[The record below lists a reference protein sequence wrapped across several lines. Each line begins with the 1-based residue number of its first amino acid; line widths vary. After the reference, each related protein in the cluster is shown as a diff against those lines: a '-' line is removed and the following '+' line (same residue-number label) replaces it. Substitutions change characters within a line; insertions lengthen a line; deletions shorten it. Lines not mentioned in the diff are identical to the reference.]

1 MVIVVRVFPG
11 VIPEQSGGWILRR
24 VALLCLLCLMGAQ
37 FCDGQDAAAEVV
49 ANGGLGIA
57 ESTDLKIGHY
67 GASQPSAGCSRPAE
81 GAEVAEPEDLRSV
94 DGVLKVDLAFRSYV
108 GAKGETRYCYV
119 TVNGGVSPTLRA
131 KPGDTVILN
140 FKNEAAVAPE
150 ATGRGPRTGA
160 GATPVAHG
168 AMNMSGGAGGAMT
181 GNAGES
187 CANGAMK
194 PASTNLHF
202 HGLTVPAICHQD
214 DVLHTLIQPGDP
226 AFEYRFQIPSDE
238 PPGLYWYHPHIHG
251 FTKAQVL
258 GGASGALIVEGIEQA
273 LPELAGISERVLV
286 IRDQN
291 LLNPSAT
298 PSTDAGKAL
307 PPVVLDA
314 DGDVM
319 NTGTGT
325 GKPAEDLTL
334 NFVPV
339 PYPNYPPATIT
350 MKPGE
355 RQLWRV
361 LNASAITY
369 LSLQLLVDG
378 KAQAVEVVALDGVPM
393 HNKGTGGNHFILLSH
408 LGVPPGG
415 RIEFVLK
422 GPPQG
427 SHAAL
432 VTRSVNTGAV
442 GENDPTRPLATII
455 ARPDAPEP
463 RSILAKSPLPLA
475 PSRTAWLREV
485 EPTTVR
491 KLYFTETPLD
501 PHDPN
506 SPTTFY
512 LTVDGQVP
520 KPFDPAS
527 DVPNIITHQGDV
539 EDWIIENRTQE
550 LHAFHIHQVHFA
562 LLEWF
567 GLAVNE
573 PFLRDTVNV
582 PYWDG
587 KNAVYPRVKLRVDF
601 RSPNSVGL
609 FPYHCHLLEHEDSG
623 MMGLIQVEPR
633 EHVK

>member
-1 MVIVVRVFPG
+1 
-11 VIPEQSGGWILRR
+11 LRR
-24 VALLCLLCLMGAQ
+24 VVLLCLVGVIGASR
-37 FCDGQDAAAEVV
+37 CVGQDAATRVG
-49 ANGGLGIA
+49 ANGGSAIVGKTDLR
-57 ESTDLKIGHY
+57 TDLKIGHH
-67 GASQPSAGCSRPAE
+67 GASAASGCARPAE
-81 GAEVAEPEDLRSV
+81 GAEVGEPEDLRSV
-94 DGVLKVDLAFRSYV
+94 DGQLKVDLAFRSYV
-108 GAKGETRYCYV
+108 SAKGETRYCYV
-119 TVNGGVSPTLRA
+119 TIDGEISPTLRV

-140 FKNEAAVAPE
+140 FKNEAAAE
-150 ATGRGPRTGA
+150 SEGTGRGSRTDAAA
-160 GATPVAHG
+160 GAAPHG
-168 AMNMSGGAGGAMT
+168 KMNMGGGTSGTPGD
-181 GNAGES
+181 S

-202 HGLTVPAICHQD
+202 HGLTVPAVCHQD
-214 DVLHTLIQPGDP
+214 DVLHTVIQPGNA
-226 AFEYRFQIPSDE
+226 AFQYRFQIPQDE

-251 FTKAQVL
+251 FTKTQVL
-258 GGASGALIVEGIEQA
+258 GGASGALIVEGIERA
-273 LPELAGISERVLV
+273 IPDLAGLPERVLV

-291 LLNPSAT
+291 LLNPQAM
-298 PSTDAGKAL
+298 PSTEAGKSL

-314 DGDVM
+314 DGDVT

-339 PYPNYPPATIT
+339 PYPDYPPATIT
-350 MKPGE
+350 MKPDQ

-369 LSLQLLVDG
+369 LSLQLLFDG
-378 KAQAVEVVALDGVPM
+378 QAQAVEVVALDGVPISD
-393 HNKGTGGNHFILLSH
+393 KGTVGNHFILLSH

-415 RIEFVLK
+415 RIEFVMK
-422 GPPQG
+422 GPPRG
-427 SHAAL
+427 SHATL

-442 GENDPTRPLATII
+442 GENDPSRPIATII
-455 ARPDAPEP
+455 SKPEAPEP
-463 RSILAKSPLPLA
+463 RSVLSRSPVPLP
-475 PSRTAWLREV
+475 PSQTAWLRDV
-485 EPTTVR
+485 TPTRVR

-501 PHDPN
+501 PHDAN

-512 LTVDGQVP
+512 LTVDGQAP

-527 DVPNIITHQGDV
+527 DVPNIVAHQGDV
-539 EDWIIENRTQE
+539 EDWIIENRSQE

-567 GLAVNE
+567 GLPINE

-587 KNAVYPRVKLRVDF
+587 KNPVFPRVKLRMDF
-601 RSPNSVGL
+601 RDANSIGL

-633 EHVK
+633 LPAQ

>member
-1 MVIVVRVFPG
+1 
-11 VIPEQSGGWILRR
+11 
-24 VALLCLLCLMGAQ
+24 VALLCLLGALGARRVGAQ
-37 FCDGQDAAAEVV
+37 NTATKIAAGTVQGAAAV
-49 ANGGLGIA
+49 N
-57 ESTDLKIGHY
+57 
-67 GASQPSAGCSRPAE
+67 ASERSAGCFRPAE
-81 GAEVAEPEDLRSV
+81 GAEVSEPEDLRSV

-108 GAKGETRYCYV
+108 GVNGETRYCYI
-119 TVNGGVSPTLRA
+119 TMNGGVSPTLRA
-131 KPGDTVILN
+131 KPGETVILN
-140 FKNEAAVAPE
+140 FKNEAAVEPE
-150 ATGRGPRTGA
+150 AMGRAARTGA
-160 GATPVAHG
+160 AAALALHG
-168 AMNMSGGAGGAMT
+168 RMNMTGGAGGT
-181 GNAGES
+181 RGDS

-194 PASTNLHF
+194 PASSNLHF
-202 HGLTVPAICHQD
+202 HGLTVPAACHQD

-226 AFEYRFQIPSDE
+226 AFEYHIQIPPDQ
-238 PPGLYWYHPHIHG
+238 PPGLYWYHPHSHG

-258 GGASGALIVEGIEQA
+258 GGASGALIVEGIERA
-273 LPELAGISERVLV
+273 LPDLAGIPERVLV

-291 LLNPSAT
+291 LLNPGAA
-298 PSTDAGKAL
+298 PSTDAGKSL

-314 DGDVM
+314 DGDVL

-339 PYPNYPPATIT
+339 PYPDYPPAAIT

-369 LSLQLLVDG
+369 LSLQLLFAG
-378 KAQAVEVVALDGVPM
+378 QAQAVEIVALDGVPI
-393 HNKGTGGNHFILLSH
+393 HNKGTAGNPFILQTH

-415 RIEFVLK
+415 RIEFVMK

-427 SHAAL
+427 SRATL

-442 GENDPTRPLATII
+442 GENDPTRPIATII

-463 RSILAKSPLPLA
+463 RSILAKSPIPLPLS
-475 PSRTAWLREV
+475 PTTWLRDV
-485 EPTTVR
+485 APTTVR
-491 KLYFTETPLD
+491 KLFFTETPLD

-512 LTVDGQVP
+512 LTVEGQVP

-527 DVPNIITHQGDV
+527 EVPNIITHQGDV

-567 GLAVNE
+567 GLATNE

-587 KNAVYPRVKLRVDF
+587 KNPVYPRVKLRMDF
-601 RSPNSVGL
+601 RNPNSIGL

-623 MMGLIQVEPR
+623 MMGLIQVEQR
-633 EHVK
+633 AQTQ

>member
-1 MVIVVRVFPG
+1 MVGRVRVFPG
-11 VIPEQSGGWILRR
+11 VIPEQSRGWILRR
-24 VALLCLLCLMGAQ
+24 LGLLCL
-37 FCDGQDAAAEVV
+37 FCAMAAGRVGGQDTPAKVAE
-49 ANGGLGIA
+49 NGGAVVGG
-57 ESTDLKIGHY
+57 TDLRIGHY
-67 GASQPSAGCSRPAE
+67 SASQAVEGGCVRPVE
-81 GAEVAEPEDLRSV
+81 GAEVPEPADLRSV
-94 DGVLKVDLAFRSYV
+94 DGFLKVDLAFRSHV
-108 GAKGETRYCYV
+108 TAKGEKRYCYV
-119 TVNGGVSPTLRA
+119 TVNGEIAPTLRA

-140 FKNEAAVAPE
+140 FKNEAAGGPSAQTGTAAGAGHHGAKSMSNQRAAGA
-150 ATGRGPRTGA
+150 ATGTAEGT
-160 GATPVAHG
+160 
-168 AMNMSGGAGGAMT
+168 
-181 GNAGES
+181 
-187 CANGAMK
+187 CANGAMT
-194 PASTNLHF
+194 PVSTNLHF
-202 HGLTVPAICHQD
+202 HGLTVPAVCHQD
-214 DVLHTLIQPGDP
+214 DVLHTLIQPGDA
-226 AFEYRFQIPSDE
+226 AFEYRFAIPADE

-258 GGASGALIVEGIEQA
+258 GGASAALIVEGIERA
-273 LPELAGISERVLV
+273 LPDMAGLPERVLV

-291 LLNPSAT
+291 LLNPDAA
-298 PSTDAGKAL
+298 PSPDVNASL

-314 DGDVM
+314 DGDAR

-325 GKPAEDLTL
+325 GKPAEDLSL

-339 PYPNYPPATIT
+339 PYPKYPPATIT

-369 LSLQLLVDG
+369 LSLQLLFDG
-378 KAQAVEVVALDGVPM
+378 QVRSVEVVALDGVPM
-393 HNKGTGGNHFILLSH
+393 HAQGASGNHFILLTH

-415 RIEFVLK
+415 RIEFVMK
-422 GPPQG
+422 GPPEG
-427 SHAAL
+427 SRASL

-442 GENDPTRPLATII
+442 GENDPTRPIANII
-455 ARPDAPEP
+455 ARRDAPEP
-463 RSILAKSPLPLA
+463 RSALAKSPIPLP
-475 PSRTAWLREV
+475 PSSTTWLRDV
-485 EPTTVR
+485 SPAVVR

-506 SPTTFY
+506 SPTTFF
-512 LTVDGQVP
+512 LTVDGQTP

-527 DVPNIITHQGDV
+527 DVPNIVARQGDV
-539 EDWIIENRTQE
+539 EDWVIENRTQE

-587 KNAVYPRVKLRVDF
+587 KNPVFPRVKLRMDF
-601 RSPNSVGL
+601 RDRNSVGL
-609 FPYHCHLLEHEDSG
+609 YPYHCHLLEHEDSG

-633 EHVK
+633 ASVK